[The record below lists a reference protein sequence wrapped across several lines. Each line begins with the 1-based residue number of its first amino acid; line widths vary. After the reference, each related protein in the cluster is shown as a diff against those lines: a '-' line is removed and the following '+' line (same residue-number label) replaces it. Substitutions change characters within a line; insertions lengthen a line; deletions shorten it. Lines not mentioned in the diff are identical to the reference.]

1 MCVRFMITSNAKIN
15 VSLHSEG
22 AFRAGD
28 AVLFG
33 RIQKIKFA
41 VLLAF
46 EVPQNLRLTP
56 L

>member
-41 VLLAF
+41 VLAF